1 MTNDPMT
8 NGGWQAAVGNTVGF
22 LPKVLVIISLFI
34 GSFLPASLS
43 AADFLVG
50 RPFETV
56 LARPLGSSWSGTPLR
71 EILRGVE
78 SAKRISIL
86 LDRRLDP
93 SVELKV
99 APDSASA
106 RESLEGLVRTQQGSS
121 AVVGNLLYLGPTQSV
136 ARLRTT
142 IALRGE
148 ELRDTKASST
158 RQLDLSR
165 KLTVQWEDLDTPRDV
180 LTKISATFA
189 LKIGGIEKLS
199 HDLWAGATLPGV
211 NAAEALT
218 LVLCQFDLT
227 FRWEESGDS
236 VTLVAWPETV
246 QIERRHSPP
255 RGTTAAAVAQD
266 WPAQFPGIT
275 ARAMGNEV
283 VVSGTVEQ
291 HEAIEQLR
299 RPATTATT
307 GSKLPPLNKIRLAKF
322 RWDGS
327 LLKLFEGLSKAPDL
341 QLSFEYDAKVFEQ
354 AGIDLDQR
362 FQFEVLN
369 ATVDQLLHKAFDP
382 LKIKFVVKDRVVT
395 LMPAESP

>member
-1 MTNDPMT
+1 M
-8 NGGWQAAVGNTVGF
+8 
-22 LPKVLVIISLFI
+22 
-34 GSFLPASLS
+34 
-43 AADFLVG
+43 
-50 RPFETV
+50 V

-99 APDSASA
+99 LPDSASA
-106 RESLEGLVRTQQGSS
+106 RETLEGLLRPQRGIG
-121 AVVGNLLYLGPTQSV
+121 AVVGNLLYLGPETSV

-148 ELRDTKASST
+148 ELRGTKASAA

-165 KLTVQWEDLDTPRDV
+165 KLTIQWSDLQTPREV
-180 LTKISATFA
+180 LTKISETFD
-189 LKIGGIEKLS
+189 LKIGGVEKVP

-218 LVLCQFDLT
+218 LVFCQFDLT
-227 FRWEESGDS
+227 FRWEESGD

-255 RGTTAAAVAQD
+255 RGTTAASVAQD
-266 WPAQFPGIT
+266 WPAKFPGIT

-283 VVSGTVEQ
+283 VVTGTLEQ
-291 HEAIEQLR
+291 HEALEQLR
-299 RPATTATT
+299 RPTTGTATA
-307 GSKLPPLNKIRLAKF
+307 SKLPPLNKIRLAKF

-341 QLSFEYDAKVFEQ
+341 QLIFAYDAKTLEQ

-369 ATVDQLLHKAFDP
+369 VTVDQLLHKAFDP
-382 LKIKFVVKDRVVT
+382 LKIEFVVKDRVVT
-395 LMPAESP
+395 LTPAMSP